1 MQTRGEVLNEKI
13 ENFRSY
19 LRANTPSRSLAKM
32 EDEILHRQMEEVI
45 LYLQANATTDPG
57 EGAATFNE
65 HYSVPLYMQDTV
77 KRYFHCFEYLLGE
90 EVD

>member
-1 MQTRGEVLNEKI
+1 MQTRGEVLNEKF

-32 EDEILHRQMEEVI
+32 EAEILHRDMEEVI
-45 LYLQANATTDPG
+45 LYLQANATTEPG
-57 EGAATFNE
+57 EGAAAFND

-77 KRYFHCFEYLLGE
+77 ERYFHCFAYLLGE